1 MSQAKELTPDT
12 KIRLLLALINDD
24 GFEKFD
30 KAFNKLITRFNE
42 FYDLYS
48 NDIIHY
54 LTQAILYIP
63 LKTKIYAFA
72 IYKFNKNDITKQVFE
87 QINKKKKKSNDCF
100 CLLRIFIFYIQCTI
114 LKIIPE
120 KDYLNYIEKC
130 INKKNNSSLWY
141 IIKSIVMLYN
151 KNDNYEIIE
160 KTIKLINDSYLLKD
174 SLLWKIIYDYFNDNN
189 KSIKGCHL
197 DIKEEEN
204 IEFDSSNLIN
214 PFDTFEDIKYENLD
228 FPKDIDYEIICNKD
242 ITYENYHYKL
252 ILSDIVNGL
261 KDNFIICE
269 KYLFNLN
276 QFYNLESNDENN
288 IQINILDN
296 LPSVILSL
304 ILYSL
309 ISQSDL
315 ILYSSLTVDILK
327 NKSTIFIEN
336 EDKEKEINIFTKYI
350 SEILQNENFLKSLS
364 SIQIKNLVE
373 FISFYLPNITN
384 SRNDILNLR
393 LVNQSS
399 IYNNYYGKCL
409 CNKICTLITK
419 EQFVKSTLIYNETF
433 LQIISEEPKIDD
445 SLKKNEDFI
454 IMSDNIKNKNH
465 FSDFESNLINKSNE
479 NELLYNFI
487 SAIIYNRSKTFS
499 HLNRSI
505 LLYSE
510 AIKEMSKNNKDEK
523 ERIIIKSIF
532 DSYEHS
538 TTHLLFLISQF
549 LDNFLISHSNVIKFI
564 FTEKLLQSKEHI
576 INWIYYELIEF
587 TLKNSNYLNDRTNK
601 LLKDEQTNLAES
613 NEDARKDIIQKIENL
628 ENLINDLDKEKESL
642 PEKICQNFIALYDT
656 SEKLGGEEL
665 KFFVKKT
672 IENEVKKFLINN
684 LIDEE
689 QANKYSLK

>member
-24 GFEKFD
+24 GFDKFD

-72 IYKFNKNDITKQVFE
+72 IYKFNKNDITKKVFE
-87 QINKKKKKSNDCF
+87 QINNYLLKNNDCF

-120 KDYLNYIEKC
+120 KDFLNFIEKC
-130 INKKNNSSLWY
+130 INNKNNSSLWY

-151 KNDNYEIIE
+151 KNENCEIIE
-160 KTIKLINDSYLLKD
+160 KTLKLINDSYLLKD
-174 SLLWKIIYDYFNDNN
+174 SLLWKIIYDYFNDTN
-189 KSIKGCHL
+189 KSIKGCFL

-214 PFDTFEDIKYENLD
+214 PFENLEDIKYENLD
-228 FPKDIDYEIICNKD
+228 FPKDIDYEIIYNKD

-261 KDNFIICE
+261 KDNFLICE

-276 QFYNLESNDENN
+276 QFYNLESNEENN

-499 HLNRSI
+499 HLNKSI
-505 LLYSE
+505 ILYSE
-510 AIKEMSKNNKDEK
+510 AIKEMCKNNKDEK
-523 ERIIIKSIF
+523 EKIIIKSIF

-538 TTHLLFLISQF
+538 TTHLLFLIGQF

-587 TLKNSNYLNDRTNK
+587 TLKNSNYLNDKTNK

-672 IENEVKKFLINN
+672 IENEIKKFLINN

>member
-87 QINKKKKKSNDCF
+87 QINNHLLKNNDCF

-120 KDYLNYIEKC
+120 KDFLNFIEKC
-130 INKKNNSSLWY
+130 INNKNNSSLWY

-151 KNDNYEIIE
+151 KNENCEIIE
-160 KTIKLINDSYLLKD
+160 KTLKLINDSYLLKD
-174 SLLWKIIYDYFNDNN
+174 SLLWKIIYDYFNDTN
-189 KSIKGCHL
+189 KSIKGCFL

-214 PFDTFEDIKYENLD
+214 PFENLEDIKYENLD
-228 FPKDIDYEIICNKD
+228 FPKDIDYEIIYNKD

-261 KDNFIICE
+261 KDNFLICE

-276 QFYNLESNDENN
+276 QFYNLESNEENN

-327 NKSTIFIEN
+327 NKSSLFIETD
-336 EDKEKEINIFTKYI
+336 DKEKEINKFTKYI

-373 FISFYLPNITN
+373 FISFYLPNISN
-384 SRNDILNLR
+384 SKSDILNLR
-393 LVNQSS
+393 LVNQSN

-419 EQFVKSTLIYNETF
+419 KQFMKSTSIYNETF
-433 LQIISEEPKIDD
+433 LQVISEEPKIDD

-465 FSDFESNLINKSNE
+465 YNDFESSLMNKSNE

-499 HLNRSI
+499 HLNKSI

-510 AIKEMSKNNKDEK
+510 VIKEMSKNNKDEK
-523 ERIIIKSIF
+523 EKIIIKSIF

-538 TTHLLFLISQF
+538 TTHLIFLIGQF

-587 TLKNSNYLNDRTNK
+587 TLKNSNYLNDKTNK

-672 IENEVKKFLINN
+672 IENEIKKFLINN

-689 QANKYSLK
+689 QENKYSLK

>member
-24 GFEKFD
+24 GFDKFD

-48 NDIIHY
+48 NDIVHY

-72 IYKFNKNDITKQVFE
+72 IYKFNKNDITKKVFE
-87 QINKKKKKSNDCF
+87 QINNYLLKNNDCF

-120 KDYLNYIEKC
+120 KDFLNFIEKC
-130 INKKNNSSLWY
+130 INNKNNSSLWY

-151 KNDNYEIIE
+151 KNENCEIIE
-160 KTIKLINDSYLLKD
+160 KTLKLINDSYLLKD
-174 SLLWKIIYDYFNDNN
+174 SLLWKIIYDYFNDTN
-189 KSIKGCHL
+189 KSIKGCFL

-214 PFDTFEDIKYENLD
+214 PFDNLEDIKYENLD
-228 FPKDIDYEIICNKD
+228 FPKDIDYEIIYNKD

-261 KDNFIICE
+261 KDNFLICE

-276 QFYNLESNDENN
+276 QFYNLESNEENN

-327 NKSTIFIEN
+327 NKSSLFIETD
-336 EDKEKEINIFTKYI
+336 DKEKEINKFTKYI

-373 FISFYLPNITN
+373 FISFYLPNISN
-384 SRNDILNLR
+384 SKTDILNLR

-419 EQFVKSTLIYNETF
+419 EQFMKSTSIYNETF
-433 LQIISEEPKIDD
+433 LQVISDEPKIDD

-465 FSDFESNLINKSNE
+465 YNDFESSLMNKSNE

-499 HLNRSI
+499 HLNKSI

-510 AIKEMSKNNKDEK
+510 VIKEMSKNNKDEK
-523 ERIIIKSIF
+523 EKIIIKSIF

-538 TTHLLFLISQF
+538 TTHLIFLIGQF

-587 TLKNSNYLNDRTNK
+587 TLKNSNYLNDKTNK

-672 IENEVKKFLINN
+672 IENEIKKFLINN

>member
-87 QINKKKKKSNDCF
+87 QINNHLLKNNDCF

-120 KDYLNYIEKC
+120 NDYLNYIEKC

-189 KSIKGCHL
+189 KSIKGCYL

-228 FPKDIDYEIICNKD
+228 FPKDIDYEIIYNKD

-261 KDNFIICE
+261 KDNFLICE

-327 NKSTIFIEN
+327 NKSSLFIETD
-336 EDKEKEINIFTKYI
+336 DKEKEINKFTKYM
-350 SEILQNENFLKSLS
+350 SEILQNDNFLKSLS

-373 FISFYLPNITN
+373 FISFYLPNISN
-384 SRNDILNLR
+384 SKSDILNLR
-393 LVNQSS
+393 LVNQSN

-419 EQFVKSTLIYNETF
+419 EQFMKSTSIYNETF
-433 LQIISEEPKIDD
+433 LQVISEEPKIDD

-465 FSDFESNLINKSNE
+465 YNDFESNLINKSNE

-642 PEKICQNFIALYDT
+642 PEKICQNFISLYDT

>member
-24 GFEKFD
+24 GFDKFD

-48 NDIIHY
+48 NDIINY

-87 QINKKKKKSNDCF
+87 QINNHLLKNNDCF

-120 KDYLNYIEKC
+120 KDFLNFIEKC
-130 INKKNNSSLWY
+130 INNKNNSSLWY

-151 KNDNYEIIE
+151 KNENCEIIE
-160 KTIKLINDSYLLKD
+160 KTLKLINDSYLLKD
-174 SLLWKIIYDYFNDNN
+174 SLLWKIIYDYFNDTN
-189 KSIKGCHL
+189 KSIKGCFL

-214 PFDTFEDIKYENLD
+214 PFDNFKNIKYENLD
-228 FPKDIDYEIICNKD
+228 FPKDIDYEIIYNKD

-261 KDNFIICE
+261 KDNFLICE

-288 IQINILDN
+288 IQINILNN

-327 NKSTIFIEN
+327 NKSSLFIETD
-336 EDKEKEINIFTKYI
+336 DKEKEINKFTKYI

-373 FISFYLPNITN
+373 FISFYLPNISN
-384 SRNDILNLR
+384 SKSDILNLR
-393 LVNQSS
+393 LVNQSN

-419 EQFVKSTLIYNETF
+419 EQFMKSTSIYNETF
-433 LQIISEEPKIDD
+433 LQVISDEPKIDD

-465 FSDFESNLINKSNE
+465 YNDFESSLMNKSNE

-628 ENLINDLDKEKESL
+628 EHLINDLDKEKESL

>member
-1 MSQAKELTPDT
+1 MSQAKELTPDS

-24 GFEKFD
+24 GFDKFD

-48 NDIIHY
+48 NDIINY

-87 QINKKKKKSNDCF
+87 QINNHLLKNNDYF

-120 KDYLNYIEKC
+120 NDYLNFVENC
-130 INKKNNSSLWY
+130 INNKNNSSLWY

-160 KTIKLINDSYLLKD
+160 KTIKLINDSDLLKD
-174 SLLWKIIYDYFNDNN
+174 SLLWEIIYDYFNDNN
-189 KSIKGCHL
+189 KLIKGCFL

-214 PFDTFEDIKYENLD
+214 PFDNFKNIKYENLD
-228 FPKDIDYEIICNKD
+228 FPKDIDLEIICNKD

-288 IQINILDN
+288 IQINILNN

-499 HLNRSI
+499 HLNKSI
-505 LLYSE
+505 ILYSE
-510 AIKEMSKNNKDEK
+510 AIKEMCKNNKDEK
-523 ERIIIKSIF
+523 EKIIIKSIF

-538 TTHLLFLISQF
+538 TTHLIFLIGQF

-628 ENLINDLDKEKESL
+628 EHLINDLDKEKESL

-665 KFFVKKT
+665 KIFVKKT